1 MALQKRAQYWYGD
14 TQSDLH
20 AEITRYGK
28 LNGYIPTQFA
38 SAVCVCGANTF
49 RLRLDDNEGAA
60 VRICSKCGTVHPI
73 GDSDE
78 YLAEA
83 ELEDR
88 ECICG
93 GDLFEIT
100 VGVALY
106 DGTEDV
112 KWLYLGCR
120 CPGCSMVG
128 CYGDWKNEFLDY
140 HKLLARV

>member
-1 MALQKRAQYWYGD
+1 MALQKRGQYWYGD
-14 TQSDLH
+14 TQADIR
-20 AEITRYGK
+20 AELTRYGK
-28 LNGYIPTQFA
+28 RNGCIPSQFA
-38 SAVCVCGANTF
+38 DAVCTCASNTF

-60 VRICSKCGTVHPI
+60 VRVCSKCALVHPI

-83 ELEDR
+83 DLEDR
-88 ECICG
+88 ECVCG
-93 GDLFEIT
+93 EDLFEIT

-106 DGTEDV
+106 DGSEDV

-120 CPGCSMVG
+120 CPACGLVG

-140 HKLLARV
+140 RKLLARV